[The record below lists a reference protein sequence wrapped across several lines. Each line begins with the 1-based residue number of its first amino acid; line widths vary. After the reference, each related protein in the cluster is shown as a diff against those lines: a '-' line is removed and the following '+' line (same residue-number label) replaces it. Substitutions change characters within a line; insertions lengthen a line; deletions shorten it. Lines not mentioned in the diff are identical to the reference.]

1 MTGAAGSRRRDA
13 QRGIALVAVLWGVLL
28 LSVLAVTYSTRAGT
42 EARLVRNVA
51 ERAAVRSLADAGV
64 FWALRELLR
73 PAAAQRIASDG
84 TRYAI
89 AFRGAQLHVAVQ
101 DEGGKVD
108 LNGAAPALLEAV
120 LAAAG
125 AEPAA
130 AHGIAQS
137 IADWRDRDDD
147 RRPGGAEAGDYAAAG
162 LATGPRNAPFV
173 LLEELRAV
181 WGMTPA
187 LFAAA
192 SPLLTVHSGAGG
204 IDPQTAPPPV
214 LRALP
219 GMTAAQAAAV
229 AETRYAGGG
238 AAALPAAASAFIV
251 GSARNAYSIEV
262 TVEAPD
268 APRLRRVA
276 LVMLTGQPQ
285 RPYRILAWVER

>member
-1 MTGAAGSRRRDA
+1 MTGAAGNRRCDA

-42 EARLVRNVA
+42 EARLVRNGV
-51 ERAAVRSLADAGV
+51 ERAAARSLADAGV

-73 PAAAQRIASDG
+73 PAEAQRIAPDG
-84 TRYAI
+84 THYAI

-108 LNGAAPALLEAV
+108 LNGATPALVEAV
-120 LAAAG
+120 LAVAG

-130 AHGIAQS
+130 ARGIAQS

-147 RRPGGAEAGDYAAAG
+147 RRPGGAEADDYAAAG

-181 WGMTPA
+181 RGMTPA

-204 IDPQTAPPPV
+204 VDPQTAPPQV

-219 GMTAAQAAAV
+219 GVTAAQAAAV
-229 AETRYAGGG
+229 AETRYAGGS
-238 AAALPAAASAFIV
+238 AAALPATASAFIV

-276 LVMLTGQPQ
+276 LVALTGQPQ
-285 RPYRILAWVER
+285 RPYRILAWAER